1 MTDLCQSIFL
11 CLCFPPPPLPET
23 FKAIFVCVLMKME
36 RREEELHLF
45 KKKKSFVISMYIYEH
60 DF

>member
-11 CLCFPPPPLPET
+11 CLCSPPPLPET

>member
-1 MTDLCQSIFL
+1 MLV
-11 CLCFPPPPLPET
+11 FPPPPLPET

-60 DF
+60 DFWDMAISTR